1 MTKKIIAK
9 SIGKYLN
16 LLSLIAPSYTAKKT
30 LEIFAKVRKGKIGKD
45 KTFSILEEG
54 KQNRFHCNGH
64 EIQRYHWKGSGKK
77 VLLLH
82 GWESNTHRWRNLI
95 RSLKTKDF
103 DIHAIDAPAHGYSS
117 GTYHYLTNYAA
128 AATKMIEEYDIEIV
142 VGHSMGGMAML
153 FAKSIK
159 PLETVKQL
167 VSIGAPTDFSLI
179 VAGYQNTIRFNK
191 RVYRLLDQLIEKEIK
206 VGIKEF
212 STSKFTYEN
221 LGELLILHDRLDPTI
236 PLWQAERIQK
246 NIGGELFITEGFG
259 HSMHQKE
266 VCQKIMEFLN

>member
-1 MTKKIIAK
+1 MTKTIIAK

-16 LLSLIAPSYTAKKT
+16 LLSLIAPSYTARKT
-30 LEIFAKVRKGKIGKD
+30 LEIFAKVRKGKIDKD
-45 KTFSILEEG
+45 KTFPILEEG

-77 VLLLH
+77 VLMLH

-95 RSLKTKDF
+95 RSLKTQDF

-128 AATKMIEEYDIEIV
+128 AATKMIEEYDIEII

-153 FAKSIK
+153 FAKSLK
-159 PLETVKQL
+159 PLATVRQL

-179 VAGYQNTIRFNK
+179 VAGYQNTIGFNK

-221 LGELLILHDRLDPTI
+221 LGELLILHDRFDPTI
-236 PLWQAERIQK
+236 PLWQAERLQK
-246 NIGGELFITEGFG
+246 NLGGELFITEGFG

>member
-30 LEIFAKVRKGKIGKD
+30 LEIFAKVRKGKIDKD
-45 KTFSILEEG
+45 KTFHILEEG

-246 NIGGELFITEGFG
+246 NVGGELFITEGFG

>member
-1 MTKKIIAK
+1 MTRALIAK
-9 SIGKYLN
+9 LIGKSLN
-16 LLSLIAPSYTAKKT
+16 VLSLVAPNYAAQKT
-30 LEIFAKVRKGKIGKD
+30 LEIFAKVRKGKIEKD
-45 KTFSILEEG
+45 RILPILEEG
-54 KQNRFHCNGH
+54 KQKRFHCNGH

-95 RSLKTKDF
+95 KSLQAKDF

-117 GTYHYLTNYAA
+117 GTYHYLTNYTA

-153 FAKSIK
+153 FAKNLK

-179 VAGYQNTIRFNK
+179 VAGYQNTIGFNQ
-191 RVYRLLDQLIEKEIK
+191 RVYNLLDRLIEKEIK
-206 VGIKEF
+206 LNITDF
-212 STSKFTYEN
+212 STSKFNYKN
-221 LGELLILHDRLDPTI
+221 LGDLMILHDRFDPTI

-246 NIGGELFITEGFG
+246 NVGGELFITEGFG

>member
-1 MTKKIIAK
+1 MTKKFIAK

-30 LEIFAKVRKGKIGKD
+30 LEIFAKVRKGKIDKD
-45 KTFSILEEG
+45 KTFPILEEG

-128 AATKMIEEYDIEIV
+128 AAKKMIEEYDIEII

-159 PLETVKQL
+159 PLKTVKQL
-167 VSIGAPTDFSLI
+167 VSVGAPTDFSLI
-179 VAGYQNTIRFNK
+179 VAGYQNTIGFNK

-206 VGIKEF
+206 VEIKEF

-246 NIGGELFITEGFG
+246 NVGGELFITEGFG

>member
-16 LLSLIAPSYTAKKT
+16 LLSLIAPSYTARKT
-30 LEIFAKVRKGKIGKD
+30 LEIFAKVRKGKIDKD
-45 KTFSILEEG
+45 KTFPILEEG

-77 VLLLH
+77 VLLIH

-95 RSLKTKDF
+95 HSLKTKDF

-246 NIGGELFITEGFG
+246 YVGGELFITEGFG

>member
-1 MTKKIIAK
+1 
-9 SIGKYLN
+9 
-16 LLSLIAPSYTAKKT
+16 
-30 LEIFAKVRKGKIGKD
+30 
-45 KTFSILEEG
+45 
-54 KQNRFHCNGH
+54 
-64 EIQRYHWKGSGKK
+64 
-77 VLLLH
+77 
-82 GWESNTHRWRNLI
+82 
-95 RSLKTKDF
+95 
-103 DIHAIDAPAHGYSS
+103 
-117 GTYHYLTNYAA
+117 
-128 AATKMIEEYDIEIV
+128 MIEEYEIEII

-179 VAGYQNTIRFNK
+179 VAGYQNTIGFNK

-246 NIGGELFITEGFG
+246 NVGGKLFITEGFG

>member
-1 MTKKIIAK
+1 MTKKIIAE

-30 LEIFAKVRKGKIGKD
+30 LEIFAKVRKGKIDKD
-45 KTFSILEEG
+45 KTFPILEEG

-82 GWESNTHRWRNLI
+82 GWESNTYRWRNLI
-95 RSLKTKDF
+95 ISLKTKDF
-103 DIHAIDAPAHGYSS
+103 DIHAIDAPAHGYST

-128 AATKMIEEYDIEIV
+128 AATKMIEEYDIEII

-153 FAKSIK
+153 FAKSLK
-159 PLETVKQL
+159 SLETVKQL

-179 VAGYQNTIRFNK
+179 VAGYQNTIGFNK

-206 VGIKEF
+206 MGIKEF

-246 NIGGELFITEGFG
+246 YVGGELFITEGFG

>member
-1 MTKKIIAK
+1 MTKKFIAK

-30 LEIFAKVRKGKIGKD
+30 LEIFAKVRKGKIDKD
-45 KTFSILEEG
+45 KTFPILEEG

-128 AATKMIEEYDIEIV
+128 AATKMIEEYDIEII

-159 PLETVKQL
+159 PLKTVKQL
-167 VSIGAPTDFSLI
+167 VSVGAPTDFSLI
-179 VAGYQNTIRFNK
+179 VAGYQNTIGFNK

-206 VGIKEF
+206 VEIKEF

-246 NIGGELFITEGFG
+246 NVGGKLFITEGFG

>member
-1 MTKKIIAK
+1 MTKKFIAK

-30 LEIFAKVRKGKIGKD
+30 LEIFAKVRKGKIDKD
-45 KTFSILEEG
+45 KTFPILEEG

-128 AATKMIEEYDIEIV
+128 AATKMIEEYDIEII

-159 PLETVKQL
+159 PFKTVKQL
-167 VSIGAPTDFSLI
+167 VSVGAPTDFSLI
-179 VAGYQNTIRFNK
+179 VAGYQNTIGFNK

-206 VGIKEF
+206 VEIKEF

-246 NIGGELFITEGFG
+246 NVGGKLFITEGFG

>member
-16 LLSLIAPSYTAKKT
+16 LLSLIAPNYTAKKT
-30 LEIFAKVRKGKIGKD
+30 LEIFAKVRKGQIDKD
-45 KTFSILEEG
+45 KTFPILEEG
-54 KQNRFHCNGH
+54 KQDRFHCNGH

-95 RSLKTKDF
+95 RSLKTQNF

-128 AATKMIEEYDIEIV
+128 AATKMIEEYDIEII

-153 FAKSIK
+153 FAKSRK

-179 VAGYQNTIRFNK
+179 VQVIK
-191 RVYRLLDQLIEKEIK
+191 RLSDL
-206 VGIKEF
+206 IKE
-212 STSKFTYEN
+212 STSYSISSLKKR
-221 LGELLILHDRLDPTI
+221 LRWELRNFQLLNSP
-236 PLWQAERIQK
+236 
-246 NIGGELFITEGFG
+246 
-259 HSMHQKE
+259 M
-266 VCQKIMEFLN
+266 KI

>member
-1 MTKKIIAK
+1 MTKKIIAE

-30 LEIFAKVRKGKIGKD
+30 LEIFAKVRKGKIDKD
-45 KTFSILEEG
+45 KIFPILEEG

-95 RSLKTKDF
+95 RSLKTKNF

-246 NIGGELFITEGFG
+246 NVGGDLFITEGFG

>member
-16 LLSLIAPSYTAKKT
+16 LLSLIAPSYTARKT
-30 LEIFAKVRKGKIGKD
+30 LEIFAKVRKGKIDKD
-45 KTFSILEEG
+45 KTFPILEEG

-95 RSLKTKDF
+95 RSLKTQDF

-128 AATKMIEEYDIEIV
+128 AATKMIEDYDIEII

-153 FAKSIK
+153 FAKSLK
-159 PLETVKQL
+159 PLENVRQL

-179 VAGYQNTIRFNK
+179 VAGYQNTIGFNN

-221 LGELLILHDRLDPTI
+221 LGELLIFHDRFDPTI

-246 NIGGELFITEGFG
+246 KVGGELFITEGFG

>member
-16 LLSLIAPSYTAKKT
+16 LLSLIVPSYTAKKT

-45 KTFSILEEG
+45 KTFPILEEG

-179 VAGYQNTIRFNK
+179 VAGYQNTIGFNK

-206 VGIKEF
+206 VRIKEF
-212 STSKFTYEN
+212 STSKFTYKN

>member
-1 MTKKIIAK
+1 MTKTIIAK

-16 LLSLIAPSYTAKKT
+16 LLSLIAPSYTASKT
-30 LEIFAKVRKGKIGKD
+30 LEIFAKVRKGKIDKD
-45 KTFSILEEG
+45 KTFPILEEG

-77 VLLLH
+77 VLMLH

-95 RSLKTKDF
+95 RSLKTQDF

-128 AATKMIEEYDIEIV
+128 AATKMIEEYDIEII

-153 FAKSIK
+153 FAKSLK
-159 PLETVKQL
+159 PLATVRQL

-179 VAGYQNTIRFNK
+179 VAGYQNTIGFNK

-221 LGELLILHDRLDPTI
+221 LGELLILHDRFDPTI
-236 PLWQAERIQK
+236 PLWQAERLQK
-246 NIGGELFITEGFG
+246 NLGGELFITEGFG